1 MKRSPPILSR
11 SSPRWNI
18 AHTAAKTK
26 SVSAA
31 DGTPFPKKIV
41 AEIAAVSQRLA
52 KAKKRASALSGE
64 EFPDYE
70 EDAEAK

>member
-1 MKRSPPILSR
+1 MPEYRER
-11 SSPRWNI
+11 
-18 AHTAAKTK
+18 A
-26 SVSAA
+26 
-31 DGTPFPKKIV
+31 KKIV
-41 AEIAAVSQRLA
+41 AEMAAVSQRLA